1 MYQYTYEFTFF
12 LISTYIYSVHLC
24 VFKKSILKY
33 GKFLKF
39 TGKTNSTWLSRPM
52 VTIVLMKVL
61 VHIPAF
67 QAPVSLIQI
76 IMCYQTQ
83 KLRRIWVLIIALF
96 SSSVTFLNN
105 LNRHWWNKF
114 KLKELFFSF

>member
-1 MYQYTYEFTFF
+1 
-12 LISTYIYSVHLC
+12 
-24 VFKKSILKY
+24 
-33 GKFLKF
+33 
-39 TGKTNSTWLSRPM
+39 M